1 MDHVA
6 DGKFQEIKVNGW
18 DWSISDP
25 AILDPWFDTWKQ
37 VAKKNM
43 VKSSRVRA
51 VFKVENKGSVY
62 FVKYNHPVSLT
73 SKIRSSFVPKS
84 KSEFNSSMLLH
95 EHGIPS
101 IEICGWAKKGSESML
116 IARELENSV
125 NARTYWFTEAC
136 TRVELKEKFLDS
148 FSVFFRSFMSSGFYH
163 PDFHLGNIM
172 VRKDDMSFFLVDP
185 YGVEKKGRLPGS
197 QFFKMVRIIG
207 AFRGE
212 INDRE
217 AGEIL
222 LKARLAKDFK
232 AANEVW
238 YRILEAEAADVEK
251 VWDKRKLQI
260 ITGKGNYCRVFKS
273 CLGQGISIRNS
284 MDGQAMIDNRILMDE
299 KFDESYENER
309 MPEAQAESQWL
320 KSFKLQ
326 FHRLAHNM
334 PLAWIKINDTE
345 SILVFARKASSNS
358 IKAETVGEFLMRCRA
373 AGIRMD
379 LSRKLAESDG
389 RIYIADYKDIFN

>member
-1 MDHVA
+1 MNNAA
-6 DGKFQEIKVNGW
+6 DCKFQEIKVNGW
-18 DWSISDP
+18 DWSITDP
-25 AILDPWFDTWKQ
+25 SILAPWFDSWKEF
-37 VAKKNM
+37 AKKNM

-51 VFKVENKGSVY
+51 VFKVENNGAAY
-62 FVKYNHPVSLT
+62 YVKYNYPVSLT

-84 KSEFNSSMLLH
+84 KSEFNSSVLLH

-101 IEICGWAKKGSESML
+101 IEICGWAKRGSESML
-116 IARELENSV
+116 IAKELEHSV

-136 TRVELKEKFLDS
+136 ATEKLKDRFLDS
-148 FSVFFRSFMSSGFYH
+148 FSEFFRRFMSSGVYH

-185 YGVEKKGRLPGS
+185 YGVEKKKKMLDS

-222 LKARLAKDFK
+222 LKARLAKDFQ
-232 AANEVW
+232 AADAVW
-238 YRILEAEAADVEK
+238 YRILAAEAAEVDK
-251 VWDKRKLQI
+251 LWDKRRLQI
-260 ITGKGNYCRVFKS
+260 LAGKGSYSRVFKS
-273 CLGQGISIRNS
+273 CLGQGMSIRNS

-299 KFDESYENER
+299 KFDEKYENER
-309 MPEAQAESQWL
+309 MSESEAESLWL

-326 FHRLAHNM
+326 FHRLVHHM
-334 PLAWIKINDTE
+334 PLAWIKINDAE
-345 SILVFARKASSNS
+345 SILVFTKKATFNSRKT
-358 IKAETVGEFLMRCRA
+358 ETVGEFLKRCRT
-373 AGIRMD
+373 AGINMD
-379 LSRKLAESDG
+379 LSKKLAESDG
-389 RIYIADYKDIFN
+389 RIYISDYRDILL